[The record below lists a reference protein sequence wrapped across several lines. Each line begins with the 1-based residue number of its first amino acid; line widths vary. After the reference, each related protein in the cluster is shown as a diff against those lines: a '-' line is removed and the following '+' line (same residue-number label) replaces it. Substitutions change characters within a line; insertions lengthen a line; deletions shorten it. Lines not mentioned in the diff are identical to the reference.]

1 MMQRRLGRFLPIVML
16 AMLVQFFAPISASWA
31 FATAASDPL
40 HLAGI
45 CSSASD
51 ATNDAGNTGSH
62 QTANIC
68 CTLCCVAHAAT
79 PPPDPQSSFV
89 KVQCDAKAVVWHD
102 QRPEIRASITYAHA
116 QARAP
121 PAHS

>member
-16 AMLVQFFAPISASWA
+16 AMLVQFFAPIGATWA

-45 CSSASD
+45 CSSVSD
-51 ATNDAGNTGSH
+51 AANDAGNTGPH
-62 QTANIC
+62 QTANAC

-79 PPPDPQSSFV
+79 PAPDPQSSFV
-89 KVQCDAKAVVWHD
+89 KVQRDAKDVVWHD
-102 QRPEIRASITYAHA
+102 QRAEIRASVTHAHA
-116 QARAP
+116 QARGP
-121 PAHS
+121 PAFS

>member
-1 MMQRRLGRFLPIVML
+1 MQRRLGRFLPIVML

-31 FATAASDPL
+31 FASAASDPL

-51 ATNDAGNTGSH
+51 TANDAGTNPH
-62 QTANIC
+62 QTANLC
-68 CTLCCVAHAAT
+68 CTLCYVAQTAAPTADPQSPFVILQRDARTVVWRDVHPDVWASVAHA
-79 PPPDPQSSFV
+79 
-89 KVQCDAKAVVWHD
+89 
-102 QRPEIRASITYAHA
+102 YA

-121 PAHS
+121 PALS